1 MAGREVGMLHR
12 LAQADLRRT
21 DPGLYADGG
30 NLYLQVTVNG
40 ESVSRSWIF
49 RFAIGGKRRE
59 MGLGPVHTVTLKDAR
74 AKAAELR
81 KLVYEGRDPIA
92 ERDAQKAA
100 LAAATAKRMTFDECA
115 ASYSRA
121 HSPKWSAKH
130 AYQWGSAM
138 TRFASPALGKLP
150 VDVIDVGLV
159 VKVLEPIW
167 HERPEV
173 ASRLRGPI
181 ESVLAWASVR
191 GFRQG
196 GDNPARWTNHLEEL
210 LPSRREIL
218 PVEHFAALAYREVP
232 GLMVKLRERSGIVE
246 RALEFLTLTASRS
259 GEVLGAR
266 WDEIDFAERLWTV
279 PAERMKSR
287 REHRVPLCNRAL
299 AILGEMRSCRRNQ
312 FLFPSERRGNLGESP
327 MRELLKRLGYKT
339 TVHGMRS
346 AFRDWCG
353 EHTNFP
359 REICEAALAHA
370 VGNKVE
376 QAYRRGDA
384 LEKRRRL
391 MAAWADYCNKP
402 LTADAVVTPLR
413 KVVADA

>member
-1 MAGREVGMLHR
+1 MLHK
-12 LAQADLRRT
+12 LTQADLRRT
-21 DPGLYADGG
+21 TPGLYADGG

-40 ESVSRSWIF
+40 DSVARSWIF
-49 RFAIGGKRRE
+49 RFAIDGKRRE
-59 MGLGPVHTVTLKDAR
+59 MGLGAVHTFGLKDAR

-92 ERDAQKAA
+92 ERDAQRAA
-100 LAAATAKRMTFDECA
+100 LAAASAKRRTFDECE

-138 TRFASPALGKLP
+138 TRFASPVLGKLP
-150 VDVIDVGLV
+150 VDIIDVSFV
-159 VKVLEPIW
+159 VRVLEPIW

-173 ASRLRGPI
+173 ASRLRGAI
-181 ESVLAWASVR
+181 ESVLAWATVR
-191 GFRQG
+191 QVRS

-218 PVEHFAALAYREVP
+218 PVEHFAALAYRDVP
-232 GLMVKLRERSGIVE
+232 GLIAKLRERSGIVG
-246 RALEFLTLTASRS
+246 RALEFLILTASRS

-266 WDEIDFAERLWTV
+266 WDEIGLAERVWTV

-287 REHRVPLCNRAL
+287 REHRVPLCDRAL
-299 AILGEMRSCRRNQ
+299 AILNEMKLYRRNG
-312 FLFPSERRGNLGESP
+312 FVFPSERRENLGESP
-327 MRELLKRLGYKT
+327 MRELLKRLGYKAT
-339 TVHGMRS
+339 IHGMRS
-346 AFRDWCG
+346 AFRDWAG
-353 EHTNFP
+353 EQTNFA
-359 REICEAALAHA
+359 REVCEAALAHA
-370 VGNKVE
+370 IGNKVE

-391 MAAWADYCNKP
+391 MEAWADFCSRP
-402 LTADAVVTPLR
+402 
-413 KVVADA
+413 VAQGATITKLHVGNLG

>member
-1 MAGREVGMLHR
+1 MLHK
-12 LAQADLRRT
+12 LTQADLRRT
-21 DPGLYADGG
+21 TPGLYADGG

-40 ESVSRSWIF
+40 DSVARSWIF
-49 RFAIGGKRRE
+49 RFAIDGKRRE
-59 MGLGPVHTVTLKDAR
+59 MGLGAVHTFGLKDAR

-92 ERDAQKAA
+92 ERDAQRAA
-100 LAAATAKRMTFDECA
+100 LAAASAKRRTFDECV

-138 TRFASPALGKLP
+138 TRFASPVLGKLP
-150 VDVIDVGLV
+150 VDIIDVSFV
-159 VKVLEPIW
+159 VRVLEPIW

-173 ASRLRGPI
+173 ASRLRGAI
-181 ESVLAWASVR
+181 ESVLAWATVR
-191 GFRQG
+191 QFRS

-218 PVEHFAALAYREVP
+218 PVEHFAALAYRDVP
-232 GLMVKLRERSGIVE
+232 GLIAKLRERSGIVG
-246 RALEFLTLTASRS
+246 RALEFLILTASRS

-266 WDEIDFAERLWTV
+266 WDEIGLAERVWTV

-287 REHRVPLCNRAL
+287 REHRVPLCDRAL
-299 AILGEMRSCRRNQ
+299 AILNEMKLYRRNG
-312 FLFPSERRGNLGESP
+312 FVFPSERRENLGESP
-327 MRELLKRLGYKT
+327 MRELLKRLGYKAT
-339 TVHGMRS
+339 IHGMRS
-346 AFRDWCG
+346 AFRDWAG
-353 EHTNFP
+353 EQTNFA
-359 REICEAALAHA
+359 REVCEAALAHA
-370 VGNKVE
+370 IGNKVE

-391 MAAWADYCNKP
+391 MEAWADFCSRP
-402 LTADAVVTPLR
+402 
-413 KVVADA
+413 VAQGATITKLHVGNLG

>member
-1 MAGREVGMLHR
+1 MLHR
-12 LAQADLRRT
+12 LTQADLRRT
-21 DPGLYADGG
+21 APGLYADGG
-30 NLYLQVTVNG
+30 NLYLQITVNG
-40 ESVSRSWIF
+40 KNVNRSWIF
-49 RFAIGGKRRE
+49 RFAINGKRRD
-59 MGLGPVHTVTLKDAR
+59 MGLGAVHTIGLKDAR

-81 KLVYEGRDPIA
+81 KVVYEGRDPIA
-92 ERDAQKAA
+92 ERDAQTAA
-100 LAAATAKRMTFDECA
+100 LAAATAKRATFDYCA
-115 ASYSRA
+115 TSYSRA

-130 AYQWGSAM
+130 AYQWSSAM
-138 TRFASPALGKLP
+138 TRFASPVLGKLP
-150 VDVIDVGLV
+150 IDVIDVGLV

-167 HERPEV
+167 HERPET
-173 ASRLRGPI
+173 ASRLRGGM
-181 ESVLAWASVR
+181 ESVLAWATVR
-191 GFRQG
+191 GFRQ

-218 PVEHFAALAYREVP
+218 PVEHFAALAYRDVP
-232 GLMVKLRERSGIVE
+232 GLMAKVRKRNGITE

-266 WDEIDFAERLWTV
+266 WDEIDLAERVWTI
-279 PAERMKSR
+279 PAERMKGR
-287 REHRVPLCNRAL
+287 REHRVPLGDRAL
-299 AILGEMRSCRRNQ
+299 AILGELSLCRRNQ

-384 LEKRRRL
+384 LEKRRAL
-391 MAAWADYCNKP
+391 MNAWANFCNKP
-402 LTADAVVTPLR
+402 IAAGATVTPLR
-413 KVVADA
+413 ASADA

>member
-1 MAGREVGMLHR
+1 MLHR
-12 LAQADLRRT
+12 LAQAHLRRRE
-21 DPGLYADGG
+21 PGLYADGG
-30 NLYLQVTVNG
+30 NLYLQVSLNGDNVN
-40 ESVSRSWIF
+40 RSWIF

-59 MGLGPVHTVTLKDAR
+59 MGLGAAHTVSLKDAR

-81 KLVYEGRDPIA
+81 RLVYEGRDPIA
-92 ERDAQKAA
+92 ERNAQKAA
-100 LAAATAKRMTFDECA
+100 LAAATAKQVTFDECA

-121 HSPKWSAKH
+121 HSPKWSPKH

-138 TRFASPALGKLP
+138 TRFASPVLGKLP
-150 VDVIDVGLV
+150 IDTIDVGLV

-167 HERPEV
+167 HERPET
-173 ASRLRGPI
+173 ASRLRGGI
-181 ESVLAWASVR
+181 EGVLAWATVR
-191 GFRQG
+191 GFRQ

-218 PVEHFAALAYREVP
+218 PVEHFAALAYRDVP
-232 GLMVKLRERSGIVE
+232 GLLAKLRERNGITE

-266 WDEIDFAERLWTV
+266 WDEFDLAERVWTV
-279 PAERMKSR
+279 PPERMKGR
-287 REHRVPLCNRAL
+287 REHRVPLCDRAL
-299 AILGEMRSCRRNQ
+299 AILGELSLCRRNQ

-384 LEKRRRL
+384 LEKRRKL
-391 MAAWADYCNKP
+391 MAAWGEYCSKP
-402 LTADAVVTPLR
+402 ITADAVVTPLR
-413 KVVADA
+413 KAVADA

>member
-1 MAGREVGMLHR
+1 MLHK
-12 LAQADLRRT
+12 LTQADLRRT
-21 DPGLYADGG
+21 TPGLYADGG

-40 ESVSRSWIF
+40 DSVARSWIF
-49 RFAIGGKRRE
+49 RFAIDGKRRE
-59 MGLGPVHTVTLKDAR
+59 MGLGAVHTFGLKDAR

-92 ERDAQKAA
+92 ERDAQRAA
-100 LAAATAKRMTFDECA
+100 LAAASAKRRTFDECV

-138 TRFASPALGKLP
+138 TRFASPVLGKLP
-150 VDVIDVGLV
+150 VDIIDVSFV
-159 VKVLEPIW
+159 VRVLEPIW

-173 ASRLRGPI
+173 ASRLRGAI
-181 ESVLAWASVR
+181 ESVLAWATVR
-191 GFRQG
+191 QFRS

-218 PVEHFAALAYREVP
+218 PVEHFAALAYRDVP
-232 GLMVKLRERSGIVE
+232 GLIAKLRERSGIVE
-246 RALEFLTLTASRS
+246 RALEFLILTASRS

-266 WDEIDFAERLWTV
+266 WDEIGLAERVWTV

-287 REHRVPLCNRAL
+287 REHRVPLCDRAL
-299 AILGEMRSCRRNQ
+299 AILNEMKLYRRNG
-312 FLFPSERRGNLGESP
+312 FVFPSERRENLGESP
-327 MRELLKRLGYKT
+327 MRELLKRLGYKAT
-339 TVHGMRS
+339 IHGMRS
-346 AFRDWCG
+346 TFRDWAG
-353 EHTNFP
+353 EQTNFA
-359 REICEAALAHA
+359 REVCEAALAHA
-370 VGNKVE
+370 IGNKVE

-391 MAAWADYCNKP
+391 MEAWADFCSRP
-402 LTADAVVTPLR
+402 
-413 KVVADA
+413 VAQGATITKLHVGNLG

>member
-1 MAGREVGMLHR
+1 MLHK
-12 LAQADLRRT
+12 LTQADLRRT
-21 DPGLYADGG
+21 TPGLYADGG

-40 ESVSRSWIF
+40 DSVARSWIF
-49 RFAIGGKRRE
+49 RFAIDGKRRE
-59 MGLGPVHTVTLKDAR
+59 MGLGAVHTFGLKDAR

-92 ERDAQKAA
+92 ERDAQRAA
-100 LAAATAKRMTFDECA
+100 LAAASAKRRTFDECV

-138 TRFASPALGKLP
+138 TRFASPVLGKLP
-150 VDVIDVGLV
+150 VDIIDVSFV
-159 VKVLEPIW
+159 VRVLEPIW

-173 ASRLRGPI
+173 ASRLRGAI
-181 ESVLAWASVR
+181 ESVLAWATVR
-191 GFRQG
+191 QFRS

-218 PVEHFAALAYREVP
+218 PVEHFAALAYRDVP
-232 GLMVKLRERSGIVE
+232 GLIAKLRERSGIVG
-246 RALEFLTLTASRS
+246 RALEFLILTASRS

-266 WDEIDFAERLWTV
+266 WDEIGLAERVWTV

-287 REHRVPLCNRAL
+287 REHRVPLCDRAL
-299 AILGEMRSCRRNQ
+299 AILNEMKLYRRNG
-312 FLFPSERRGNLGESP
+312 FVFPSERRENLGESP
-327 MRELLKRLGYKT
+327 MRELLKRLGYKAT
-339 TVHGMRS
+339 IHGMRS
-346 AFRDWCG
+346 TFRDWAG
-353 EHTNFP
+353 EQTNFA
-359 REICEAALAHA
+359 REVCEAALAHA
-370 VGNKVE
+370 IGNKVE

-391 MAAWADYCNKP
+391 MEAWADFCSRP
-402 LTADAVVTPLR
+402 
-413 KVVADA
+413 VAQGATITKLHVGNLG

>member
-1 MAGREVGMLHR
+1 MLHK
-12 LAQADLRRT
+12 LTQADLRRT
-21 DPGLYADGG
+21 TPGLYADGG

-40 ESVSRSWIF
+40 DSVARSWIF
-49 RFAIGGKRRE
+49 RFAIDGKRRE
-59 MGLGPVHTVTLKDAR
+59 MGLGAVHTFGLKDAR

-92 ERDAQKAA
+92 ERDAQRAA
-100 LAAATAKRMTFDECA
+100 RAAASAKRRTFDECV

-138 TRFASPALGKLP
+138 TRFASPVLGKLP
-150 VDVIDVGLV
+150 VDIIDVSFV
-159 VKVLEPIW
+159 VRVLEPIW

-173 ASRLRGPI
+173 ASRLRGAI
-181 ESVLAWASVR
+181 ESVLAWATVR
-191 GFRQG
+191 QFRS

-218 PVEHFAALAYREVP
+218 PVEHFAALAYRDVP
-232 GLMVKLRERSGIVE
+232 GLIAKLRERSGIVE
-246 RALEFLTLTASRS
+246 RALEFLILTASRS

-266 WDEIDFAERLWTV
+266 WDEIGLAERVWTV

-287 REHRVPLCNRAL
+287 REHRVPLCDRAL
-299 AILGEMRSCRRNQ
+299 AILNEMKLYRRNG
-312 FLFPSERRGNLGESP
+312 FVFPSERRENLGESP
-327 MRELLKRLGYKT
+327 MRELLKRLGYKAT
-339 TVHGMRS
+339 IHGMRS
-346 AFRDWCG
+346 AFRDWAG
-353 EHTNFP
+353 EQTNFA
-359 REICEAALAHA
+359 REVCEAALAHA
-370 VGNKVE
+370 IGNKVE

-391 MAAWADYCNKP
+391 MEAWADFCSRP
-402 LTADAVVTPLR
+402 
-413 KVVADA
+413 VAQGATITKLHVGNLG

>member
-1 MAGREVGMLHR
+1 MLHK
-12 LAQADLRRT
+12 LTQADLRRT
-21 DPGLYADGG
+21 TPGLYADGG

-40 ESVSRSWIF
+40 DSVARSWIF
-49 RFAIGGKRRE
+49 RFAIDGKRRE
-59 MGLGPVHTVTLKDAR
+59 MGLGAVHTFGLKDAR

-92 ERDAQKAA
+92 ERDAQRAA
-100 LAAATAKRMTFDECA
+100 LAAASAKRRTFDECV

-138 TRFASPALGKLP
+138 TRFASPVLGKLP
-150 VDVIDVGLV
+150 VDIIDVSFV
-159 VKVLEPIW
+159 VRVLEPIW

-173 ASRLRGPI
+173 ASRLRGAI
-181 ESVLAWASVR
+181 ESVLAWATVR
-191 GFRQG
+191 QFRS

-218 PVEHFAALAYREVP
+218 PVEHFAALAYRDVP
-232 GLMVKLRERSGIVE
+232 GLIAKLRERSGIVE
-246 RALEFLTLTASRS
+246 RALEFLILTASRS

-266 WDEIDFAERLWTV
+266 WVEIGLAERVWTV

-287 REHRVPLCNRAL
+287 REHRVPLCDRAL
-299 AILGEMRSCRRNQ
+299 AILNEMKLYRRNG
-312 FLFPSERRGNLGESP
+312 FVFPSERRENLGESP
-327 MRELLKRLGYKT
+327 MRELLKRLGYKAT
-339 TVHGMRS
+339 IHGMRS
-346 AFRDWCG
+346 TFRDWAG
-353 EHTNFP
+353 EQTNFA
-359 REICEAALAHA
+359 REVCEAALAHA
-370 VGNKVE
+370 IGNKVE

-391 MAAWADYCNKP
+391 MEAWADFCSRP
-402 LTADAVVTPLR
+402 
-413 KVVADA
+413 VAQGATITKLHVGNLG

>member
-1 MAGREVGMLHR
+1 MAGMKVGMLHR
-12 LAQADLRRT
+12 LTQADLRRT
-21 DPGLYADGG
+21 APGLYADGG
-30 NLYLQVTVNG
+30 NLYLQITANGETVN
-40 ESVSRSWIF
+40 RSWIF
-49 RFAIGGKRRE
+49 RFAITGRRRE
-59 MGLGPVHTVTLKDAR
+59 MGLGPIHITGLKDAR
-74 AKAAELR
+74 TRAAELR

-130 AYQWGSAM
+130 AYQWSSAM
-138 TRFASPALGKLP
+138 TRFASPVLGKLP
-150 VDVIDVGLV
+150 VDIIDVGLV

-167 HERPEV
+167 HERPET
-173 ASRLRGPI
+173 ASRLRGGI

-191 GFRQG
+191 GFRQ

-210 LPSRREIL
+210 LPSRRDIL
-218 PVEHFAALAYREVP
+218 PVEHFAALPYHEVP
-232 GLMVKLRERSGIVE
+232 GLMAKLREGNGVRE
-246 RALEFLTLTASRS
+246 RALEFLVLTASRA

-266 WDEIDFAERLWTV
+266 WDEFNFTEQVWTV

-287 REHRVPLCNRAL
+287 REHRVPLCDRGL
-299 AILGEMRSCRRNQ
+299 AILDEMRVCRRNG
-312 FLFPSERRGNLGESP
+312 FVFPSERRENLGESP
-327 MRELLKRLGYKT
+327 MRELLKRLGYKAT
-339 TVHGMRS
+339 IHGMRS
-346 AFRDWCG
+346 AFRDWAG
-353 EHTNFP
+353 EHTNFA
-359 REICEAALAHA
+359 REICEAALAHT

-391 MAAWADYCNKP
+391 MSEWSAWCSRPVPAGATITK
-402 LTADAVVTPLR
+402 LHRA
-413 KVVADA
+413 

>member
-1 MAGREVGMLHR
+1 MGMLHR
-12 LAQADLRRT
+12 LAQVDLRQPT
-21 DPGLYADGG
+21 PGLYADGG
-30 NLYLQVTVNG
+30 NLYLQVTING

-49 RFAIGGKRRE
+49 RFTINGKRRD
-59 MGLGPVHTVTLKDAR
+59 MGLGAIHTIGLKDAR

-81 KLVYEGRDPIA
+81 KLVLEGRDPIA

-100 LAAATAKRMTFDECA
+100 LAAATAKRVTFDYCVV
-115 ASYSRA
+115 SYSRA

-130 AYQWGSAM
+130 AYQWSSAM
-138 TRFASPALGKLP
+138 ARIASPVLGKLP
-150 VDVIDVGLV
+150 VNTIDVGLV

-167 HERPEV
+167 HERPET
-173 ASRLRGPI
+173 ASRLRGGI

-191 GFRQG
+191 GFRH

-218 PVEHFAALAYREVP
+218 PVEHFAALAYRDVP
-232 GLMVKLRERSGIVE
+232 GLMAKLRKLDGVRE
-246 RALEFLTLTASRS
+246 RALEFLVLTAGRA
-259 GEVLGAR
+259 GEILGAR
-266 WDEIDFAERLWTV
+266 WDEIDIASKVWVV
-279 PAERMKSR
+279 PAERMKGR
-287 REHRVPLCNRAL
+287 REHRVPLCDRAL
-299 AILGEMRSCRRNQ
+299 TILDEMKLCRRNG
-312 FLFPSERRGNLGESP
+312 FVFPSKRRENLGESP

-346 AFRDWCG
+346 AFRDWAG
-353 EHTNFP
+353 EQTNFP

-376 QAYRRGDA
+376 QAYRRGDS

-391 MAAWADYCNKP
+391 MAAWADYCCKP
-402 LTADAVVTPLR
+402 ITADAVVTPLR
-413 KVVADA
+413 NVADA

>member
-1 MAGREVGMLHR
+1 MLHK
-12 LAQADLRRT
+12 LTQADLRRT
-21 DPGLYADGG
+21 TPGLYADGG

-40 ESVSRSWIF
+40 DNVARSWIF

-59 MGLGPVHTVTLKDAR
+59 MGLGAVHTFGLKDAR

-92 ERDAQKAA
+92 ERDAQRAA
-100 LAAATAKRMTFDECA
+100 LAAASAKRRTFDECV

-138 TRFASPALGKLP
+138 TRFASPVLGKLP
-150 VDVIDVGLV
+150 VDIIDVSFV
-159 VKVLEPIW
+159 VRVLEPIW

-173 ASRLRGPI
+173 ASRLRGAI
-181 ESVLAWASVR
+181 ESVLAWATVR
-191 GFRQG
+191 QFRS

-218 PVEHFAALAYREVP
+218 PVEHFAALAYRDVP
-232 GLMVKLRERSGIVE
+232 GLIAKLRERSGIVG
-246 RALEFLTLTASRS
+246 RALEFLILTASRS

-266 WDEIDFAERLWTV
+266 WDEIGLAERVWTV

-287 REHRVPLCNRAL
+287 REHRVPLCDRAL
-299 AILGEMRSCRRNQ
+299 AILNEMKLYRRNG
-312 FLFPSERRGNLGESP
+312 FVFPSERRENLGESP
-327 MRELLKRLGYKT
+327 MRELLKRLGYKAT
-339 TVHGMRS
+339 IHGMRS
-346 AFRDWCG
+346 TFRDWAG
-353 EHTNFP
+353 EQTNFA
-359 REICEAALAHA
+359 REVCEAALAHA
-370 VGNKVE
+370 IGNKVE
-376 QAYRRGDA
+376 QTYRRGDA

-391 MAAWADYCNKP
+391 MEAWADFCSRP
-402 LTADAVVTPLR
+402 
-413 KVVADA
+413 VAQGATITKLHVGNLG

>member
-1 MAGREVGMLHR
+1 MLHK
-12 LAQADLRRT
+12 LTQADLRRT
-21 DPGLYADGG
+21 TPGLYADGG

-40 ESVSRSWIF
+40 DSVARSWIF

-59 MGLGPVHTVTLKDAR
+59 MGLGAVHTFGLKDAR

-92 ERDAQKAA
+92 ERDAQRAA
-100 LAAATAKRMTFDECA
+100 LAAASAKRRTFDECV

-138 TRFASPALGKLP
+138 TRFASPVLGKLP
-150 VDVIDVGLV
+150 VDIIDVSFV
-159 VKVLEPIW
+159 VRVLEPIW

-173 ASRLRGPI
+173 ASRLRGAI
-181 ESVLAWASVR
+181 ESVLAWATVR
-191 GFRQG
+191 QFRS

-218 PVEHFAALAYREVP
+218 PVEHFAALAYRDVP
-232 GLMVKLRERSGIVE
+232 GLIAKLRERSGIVE
-246 RALEFLTLTASRS
+246 RALEFLILTASRS

-266 WDEIDFAERLWTV
+266 WDEIGLAERVWTV

-287 REHRVPLCNRAL
+287 REHRVPLCDRAL
-299 AILGEMRSCRRNQ
+299 AILNEMKLYRRNG
-312 FLFPSERRGNLGESP
+312 FVFPSERRENLGESP
-327 MRELLKRLGYKT
+327 MRELLKRLGYKAT
-339 TVHGMRS
+339 IHGMRS
-346 AFRDWCG
+346 TFRDWAG
-353 EHTNFP
+353 EQTNFA
-359 REICEAALAHA
+359 REVCEAALAHA
-370 VGNKVE
+370 IGNKVE
-376 QAYRRGDA
+376 QTYRRGDA

-391 MAAWADYCNKP
+391 MEAWGGFLARPAAVGDVIP
-402 LTADAVVTPLR
+402 MR
-413 KVVADA
+413 ERRQ

>member
-1 MAGREVGMLHR
+1 MLHK
-12 LAQADLRRT
+12 LTQADLRRT
-21 DPGLYADGG
+21 TPGLYADGG

-40 ESVSRSWIF
+40 ERVSRSWIF

-138 TRFASPALGKLP
+138 TRFASPVLGKLP
-150 VDVIDVGLV
+150 VDIIDVSFV
-159 VKVLEPIW
+159 VRVLEPIW

-173 ASRLRGPI
+173 ASRLRGAI
-181 ESVLAWASVR
+181 ETVLAWATVR
-191 GFRQG
+191 QFRS

-218 PVEHFAALAYREVP
+218 PVEHFAALAYRDVP
-232 GLMVKLRERSGIVE
+232 GLIAKLRERSGIVG
-246 RALEFLTLTASRS
+246 RALEFLILTASRS

-266 WDEIDFAERLWTV
+266 WDEIGLAERVWTV

-287 REHRVPLCNRAL
+287 REHRVPLCDRAL
-299 AILGEMRSCRRNQ
+299 AILNEMKLYRRNG
-312 FLFPSERRGNLGESP
+312 FVFPSERRENLGESP
-327 MRELLKRLGYKT
+327 MRELLKRLGYKAT
-339 TVHGMRS
+339 IHGMRS
-346 AFRDWCG
+346 AFRDWAG
-353 EHTNFP
+353 EQTNFA
-359 REICEAALAHA
+359 REVCEAALAHA
-370 VGNKVE
+370 IGNKVE
-376 QAYRRGDA
+376 QTYRRGDA

-391 MAAWADYCNKP
+391 MEAWADFCSRP
-402 LTADAVVTPLR
+402 
-413 KVVADA
+413 VAQGATITKLHVGNLG

>member
-1 MAGREVGMLHR
+1 MLHR
-12 LAQADLRRT
+12 LTQPDLRQT
-21 DPGLYADGG
+21 APGLYADGG

-40 ESVSRSWIF
+40 ENVNRSWIF

-59 MGLGPVHTVTLKDAR
+59 MGLGAAHTVSLKDAR
-74 AKAAELR
+74 AKATDLR

-100 LAAATAKRMTFDECA
+100 LVAATAKQVTFDYCA
-115 ASYSRA
+115 ASYSQA

-130 AYQWGSAM
+130 AYQWSSAM
-138 TRFASPALGKLP
+138 ARFARPTLGKLP
-150 VDVIDVGLV
+150 VGAIDVGLV

-173 ASRLRGPI
+173 ASRLRGAI
-181 ESVLAWASVR
+181 EAVLAWASVR
-191 GFRQG
+191 GFRH

-218 PVEHFAALAYREVP
+218 PVAHFAALAYHEVP
-232 GLMVKLRERSGIVE
+232 GLMAKLRERSGITE

-266 WDEIDFAERLWTV
+266 WDEIDIANKVWV
-279 PAERMKSR
+279 IPAERMKGR
-287 REHRVPLCNRAL
+287 REHRVPLCDRAL
-299 AILGEMRSCRRNQ
+299 AILDELSLCRRNQ

-353 EHTNFP
+353 ECTHFA
-359 REICEAALAHA
+359 REVCEAALAHA
-370 VGNKVE
+370 IPNAVE
-376 QAYRRGDA
+376 AAYRRGDA
-384 LEKRRRL
+384 LEKRRAL
-391 MAAWADYCNKP
+391 MNAWASFCDRP
-402 LTADAVVTPLR
+402 IATGATVTPLR
-413 KVVADA
+413 KAVADA

>member
-1 MAGREVGMLHR
+1 MLHR

-138 TRFASPALGKLP
+138 TRFASPVLGKLP
-150 VDVIDVGLV
+150 VDIIDVSFV
-159 VKVLEPIW
+159 VRVLEPIW

-173 ASRLRGPI
+173 ASRLRGAI
-181 ESVLAWASVR
+181 ESVLAWATVR
-191 GFRQG
+191 QFRS

-218 PVEHFAALAYREVP
+218 PVEHFAALAYRDVP
-232 GLMVKLRERSGIVE
+232 GLIAKLRERSGIVG
-246 RALEFLTLTASRS
+246 RALEFLILTASRS

-266 WDEIDFAERLWTV
+266 WDEIGLAERVWTV

-287 REHRVPLCNRAL
+287 REHRVPLCDRAL
-299 AILGEMRSCRRNQ
+299 AILNEMKLYRRNG
-312 FLFPSERRGNLGESP
+312 FVFPSERRENLGESP
-327 MRELLKRLGYKT
+327 MRELLKRLGYKAT
-339 TVHGMRS
+339 IHGMRS
-346 AFRDWCG
+346 TFRDWAG
-353 EHTNFP
+353 EQTNFA
-359 REICEAALAHA
+359 REVCEAALAHA
-370 VGNKVE
+370 IGNKVE
-376 QAYRRGDA
+376 QTYRRGDA

-391 MAAWADYCNKP
+391 MEAWADFCSRP
-402 LTADAVVTPLR
+402 
-413 KVVADA
+413 VAQGATITKLHVGNLG

>member
-1 MAGREVGMLHR
+1 MLHK
-12 LAQADLRRT
+12 LTQADLRRT
-21 DPGLYADGG
+21 TPGLYADGG

-40 ESVSRSWIF
+40 DSVARSWIF
-49 RFAIGGKRRE
+49 RFAIDGKRRE
-59 MGLGPVHTVTLKDAR
+59 MGLGAVHTFGLKDAR

-92 ERDAQKAA
+92 ERDAQRAA
-100 LAAATAKRMTFDECA
+100 RAAASAKRRTFDECV

-138 TRFASPALGKLP
+138 TRFASPVLGKLP
-150 VDVIDVGLV
+150 VDIIDVSFV
-159 VKVLEPIW
+159 VRVLEPIW

-173 ASRLRGPI
+173 ASRLRGAI
-181 ESVLAWASVR
+181 ESVLAWATVR
-191 GFRQG
+191 QFRS

-218 PVEHFAALAYREVP
+218 PVEHFAALAYRDVP
-232 GLMVKLRERSGIVE
+232 GLIAKLRERSGIVG
-246 RALEFLTLTASRS
+246 RALEFLILTASRS

-266 WDEIDFAERLWTV
+266 WDEIGLAERVWTV

-287 REHRVPLCNRAL
+287 REHRVPLCDRAL
-299 AILGEMRSCRRNQ
+299 AILNEMKLYRRNG
-312 FLFPSERRGNLGESP
+312 FVFPSERRENLGESP
-327 MRELLKRLGYKT
+327 MRELLKRLGYKAT
-339 TVHGMRS
+339 IHGMRS
-346 AFRDWCG
+346 AFRDWAG
-353 EHTNFP
+353 EQTNFA
-359 REICEAALAHA
+359 REVCEAALAHA
-370 VGNKVE
+370 IGNKVE

-391 MAAWADYCNKP
+391 MEAWADFCSRP
-402 LTADAVVTPLR
+402 
-413 KVVADA
+413 VAQGATITKLHVGNLG